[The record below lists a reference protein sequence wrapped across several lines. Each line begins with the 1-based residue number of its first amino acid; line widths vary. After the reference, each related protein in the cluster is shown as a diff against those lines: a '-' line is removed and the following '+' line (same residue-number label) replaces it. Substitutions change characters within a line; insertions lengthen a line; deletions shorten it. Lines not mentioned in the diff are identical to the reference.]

1 MAHVFTLL
9 MAEKIT
15 IQVFNNWRQ
24 IYIEVTGVT
33 NKNLYFQFTCT
44 HIKMLGAIMFGY
56 QILYFLAII
65 KMENWEKGVFQMINW
80 RELKMHQ
87 ICDADATKK
96 QSLIMGD

>member
-1 MAHVFTLL
+1 
-9 MAEKIT
+9 
-15 IQVFNNWRQ
+15 
-24 IYIEVTGVT
+24 
-33 NKNLYFQFTCT
+33 
-44 HIKMLGAIMFGY
+44 MLGAIMFGY